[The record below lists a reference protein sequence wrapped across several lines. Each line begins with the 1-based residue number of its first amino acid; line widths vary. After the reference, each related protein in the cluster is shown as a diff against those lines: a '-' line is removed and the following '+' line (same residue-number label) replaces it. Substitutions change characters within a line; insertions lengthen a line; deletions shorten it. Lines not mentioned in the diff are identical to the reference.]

1 MGQEASAEVDLR
13 GLRVDELD
21 LRLGRALDAALISG
35 LPSFRIIHGKG
46 MGALRARVQELLR
59 DDPRI
64 ASFRPG
70 DRFEGGTGV
79 TIAEFKPRANRKIRK
94 VQSGLEPE
102 EAALLKLF
110 KNGA

>member
-1 MGQEASAEVDLR
+1 
-13 GLRVDELD
+13 
-21 LRLGRALDAALISG
+21 
-35 LPSFRIIHGKG
+35 

-79 TIAEFKPRANRKIRK
+79 TIVVLR
-94 VQSGLEPE
+94 
-102 EAALLKLF
+102 
-110 KNGA
+110 